1 MGKSEKLSG
10 ALGDGTGVLAGFLT
24 LAQCLLG
31 KQKNMARACSGID
44 YLKNKRLHLVPLAP
58 RNLRESRDVTQLSAW
73 SRIAECLFWLHKD
86 QDPPQGG

>member
-31 KQKNMARACSGID
+31 K
-44 YLKNKRLHLVPLAP
+44 
-58 RNLRESRDVTQLSAW
+58 
-73 SRIAECLFWLHKD
+73 AEKYGTCMQWN
-86 QDPPQGG
+86 